1 MGKGSARSPF
11 KCLGHRLPDM
21 RVRSAQ
27 SLRKQNECMI
37 DGCMTPTGIGP
48 IGCDYKLQEM
58 KIGRGEVRTKK

>member
-1 MGKGSARSPF
+1 
-11 KCLGHRLPDM
+11 M

-48 IGCDYKLQEM
+48 IGCDYKLHEM
-58 KIGRGEVRTKK
+58 KIVRGERGGKN